1 MVELILSRQVLVEAD
16 RNLTAKL
23 PSILDAY
30 HAFLS
35 RLSPHIVE
43 DPSPEAVRQ
52 AASVIHHADAPIL
65 AAAVMSRVDYLITW
79 NTRHFH
85 KASVRKFAPFP
96 VVTPAEFLVA
106 FRRAML
112 EE

>member
-1 MVELILSRQVLVEAD
+1 MVELILSRQVLVEAE
-16 RNLTAKL
+16 RNLAAKL
-23 PSILDAY
+23 PAILDAY
-30 HAFLS
+30 HDFLA
-35 RLSPHIVE
+35 RLSPHIVK
-43 DPSPEAVRQ
+43 DPSSEAVRH

-65 AAAVMSRVDYLITW
+65 AAAVESRVDYLITS

-96 VVTPAEFLVA
+96 VVTPAEFLAA